1 MDALR
6 GFAILGVVL
15 YHVMPGRFP
24 GGFLGVNMF
33 LVLSG
38 YLIYKTSVWDL
49 EHGEYAAG
57 RFYKKRCIRIYPPLL
72 IMIVAVWGIL
82 AVSMPEVAKGRGGE
96 VLSVVGGYNN
106 FWQIHQN
113 ASYFARMSQQS
124 PYTHLWAIAIEM
136 QFYLMWPLLFWLLR
150 KLKKHTSKIGR
161 ASCRERV

>member
-1 MDALR
+1 MKEQKKKRHIEGMDALR

-49 EHGEYAAG
+49 EHGKYAAG

-72 IMIVAVWGIL
+72 IMIIAVWGVL
-82 AVSMPEVAKGRGGE
+82 AVSMPEVAKGKGGE

-106 FWQIHQN
+106 FWQIRQN
-113 ASYFARMSQQS
+113 AS
-124 PYTHLWAIAIEM
+124 
-136 QFYLMWPLLFWLLR
+136 
-150 KLKKHTSKIGR
+150 
-161 ASCRERV
+161 

>member
-1 MDALR
+1 MKEQKKKRRIEGMDALR

-57 RFYKKRCIRIYPPLL
+57 YGSSHDTDDVLYDRCHDECHAAY
-72 IMIVAVWGIL
+72 G
-82 AVSMPEVAKGRGGE
+82 K
-96 VLSVVGGYNN
+96 
-106 FWQIHQN
+106 
-113 ASYFARMSQQS
+113 
-124 PYTHLWAIAIEM
+124 
-136 QFYLMWPLLFWLLR
+136 
-150 KLKKHTSKIGR
+150 
-161 ASCRERV
+161 